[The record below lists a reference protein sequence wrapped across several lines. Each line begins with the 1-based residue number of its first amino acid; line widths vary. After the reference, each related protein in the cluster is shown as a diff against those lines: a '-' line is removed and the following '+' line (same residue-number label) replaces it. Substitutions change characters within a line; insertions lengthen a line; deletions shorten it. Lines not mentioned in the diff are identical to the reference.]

1 MIAAHIMTTG
11 VITLQKEM
19 TVKEGIKILTENRI
33 RQSPVIDE
41 HKKIVGVFRAKKLV
55 QLILPKYI
63 TDGLLKDVR
72 FAPDLPQLYE
82 KARELGGKNIY
93 DVMSDD
99 FIKVLPD
106 ATVFEVATIFVNAEK
121 PQECI
126 YVVDNQEMV
135 IGIITPWDIF
145 KKIWGVD

>member
-11 VITLQKEM
+11 LITLQKEM
-19 TVKEGIKILTENRI
+19 KVREGIKILTENRI
-33 RQSPVIDE
+33 RQAPVIDE
-41 HKKIVGVFRAKKLV
+41 HKRIVGVFRAKKLV

-63 TDGLLKDVR
+63 ADGLLKDVK

-82 KARELGGKNIY
+82 KAKELEDKNIS
-93 DVMSDD
+93 DVMGDD
-99 FIKVLPD
+99 FIRVLPD

-126 YVVDNQEMV
+126 YVVDDKGMV
-135 IGIITPWDIF
+135 LGIITPWDIF
-145 KKIWGVD
+145 KRIWDVS

>member
-11 VITLQKEM
+11 VICLKKDM
-19 TVKEGIKILTENRI
+19 TIKDGIKILTQNRI
-33 RQSPVIDE
+33 RQAPVIDE
-41 HKKIVGVFRAKKLV
+41 HNKIAGVFRAKKLV

-63 TDGLLKDVR
+63 TDGFLKDVK

-82 KARELGGKNIY
+82 KAKELEDKNIS
-93 DVMSDD
+93 DVMGDD

-121 PQECI
+121 PQECV

-145 KKIWGVD
+145 KKIWGVS